1 MILQPAIAFSNSLR
15 FKTKFS
21 ILALM
26 FYIPLIACFVWIV
39 SDQLSSIEQY
49 DAELEG
55 LSTIKKVVSLEQRI
69 ARSNE
74 SSADDVSPL
83 LSQLGKSINGSNVIK
98 NSNLQLRKLSD
109 SWSKNHDASEDVSLT
124 EVYDNA
130 LALRESLSAL
140 SGLSRESNAIAF
152 YLAEANVQRLPALIE
167 YLTRIEYLSIA
178 IIENQGFTAQ
188 SYTSV
193 VALNKR
199 LGELALQLKK
209 NYEQFNRVAGKSGKN
224 YSNQYQAFS
233 EAIASYQLV
242 IQTELI
248 DPDEIALPLSRAK
261 QLAQQQNDMATAL
274 WTLSHKQL
282 GELLN
287 SLKNQRSTSL
297 SLLTFIIVAVT
308 VITTYLV
315 IAIYRSLTSNV
326 EEIQAAASRLEN
338 GDFTQ
343 SVKVDSQDELGD
355 IGRSF
360 GKMQEKIHQLLL
372 EFKDDVN
379 QLRQSSTNI
388 HQLTDQ
394 MEQNLTTQHD
404 NTRNVAQAIAQVS
417 ESVTVISQNTQN
429 ANTLT
434 EQAST
439 HVRDGQS
446 VISETA
452 MAINDISDE
461 VHTSS
466 TVIGEVASLSESI
479 AQFVTVIRGI
489 ADQTNLLALNAAIEA
504 ARAGE
509 QGRGFAVVADEVR
522 TLASRTQ
529 DSTDEIQRIIEQLQ
543 QGANRS
549 VEAMNVGVTK
559 AEHGVDKTK
568 QVAIAFEEVTENV
581 GQIVSA
587 TIEISSAVEQQ
598 RHMVLGIDEN
608 TVNIEKDADQVMQSA
623 KKAASAGENL
633 AQLADSLSAQLSQFT
648 LKS

>member
-1 MILQPAIAFSNSLR
+1 
-15 FKTKFS
+15 
-21 ILALM
+21 M
-26 FYIPLIACFVWIV
+26 FYIPLIACFIWIV

-55 LSTIKKVVSLEQRI
+55 LSTIQTVVALEQSI
-69 ARSNE
+69 ARSE
-74 SSADDVSPL
+74 QSGDDDISAL
-83 LSQLGKSINGSNVIK
+83 LSELAKKINDSNVLKASAI
-98 NSNLQLRKLSD
+98 QLRKLNE
-109 SWSKNHDASEDVSLT
+109 SWIGYGEDNT
-124 EVYDNA
+124 ESPTDVYDNA
-130 LALRESLSAL
+130 LALRESISAL
-140 SGLSRESNAIAF
+140 SGLSRESNATAF

-167 YLTRIEYLSIA
+167 YLTRIEFLSIA

-188 SYTSV
+188 SYTSI

-199 LGELALQLKK
+199 IDELSVQLNK
-209 NYEQFNRVAGKSGKN
+209 NYEQFNRVTGKAGKN
-224 YSNQYQAFS
+224 YSTQYQTFS
-233 EAIASYQLV
+233 EALNKYQ
-242 IQTELI
+242 QTLQNELI
-248 DPDEIALPLSRAK
+248 DPDEIALPLSSAK
-261 QLAQQQNDMATAL
+261 QLATQQYDMATAL
-274 WTLSHKQL
+274 WSLSHKQL
-282 GELLN
+282 KDLLS

-297 SLLTFIIVAVT
+297 SLLTLVIIVVT

-315 IAIYRSLTSNV
+315 TAIYRSLTKNV

-338 GDFTQ
+338 GDFSQ
-343 SVKVDSQDELGD
+343 SVQVDAKDELGD

-360 GKMQEKIHQLLL
+360 GRMQEKIHQLLL
-372 EFKDDVN
+372 EFKNDVN
-379 QLRQSSTNI
+379 LLRQSSSNI

-429 ANTLT
+429 ANTIT

-439 HVRDGQS
+439 HVRAGQN

-452 MAINDISDE
+452 KAINDISEE
-461 VHTSS
+461 VHTSA
-466 TVIGEVASLSESI
+466 TVIGEVASLSENI

-549 VEAMNVGVTK
+549 VEAMNIGVTK

-623 KKAASAGENL
+623 KQAAAAGENL
-633 AQLADSLSAQLSQFT
+633 AQLADSLSSQLSQFT

>member
-109 SWSKNHDASEDVSLT
+109 SWSKNRDASEDVSLT

-224 YSNQYQAFS
+224 YSTQYQAFS